1 MGGEAARP
9 REISA
14 LNEAGHELSVVE
26 PRFPECKA
34 ELEKSRPA
42 IVVVDG
48 EKSPSH
54 GRATAAW
61 MASLAKMRTIPFLFL
76 DVPDKD
82 IARVKKEIP
91 RAQFATWA
99 SVAGAVGRIAAS
111 RCWSAT

>member
-1 MGGEAARP
+1 MGGEAARS
-9 REISA
+9 RELSG
-14 LNEAGHELSVVE
+14 LRDAGHELLVVE

-54 GRATAAW
+54 GRATAGW
-61 MASLAKMRTIPFLFL
+61 MAGLARLRTVPFLFL
-76 DVPDKD
+76 DVSDKE

-99 SVAGAVGRIAAS
+99 SVAGAVARIAGS
-111 RCWSAT
+111 R